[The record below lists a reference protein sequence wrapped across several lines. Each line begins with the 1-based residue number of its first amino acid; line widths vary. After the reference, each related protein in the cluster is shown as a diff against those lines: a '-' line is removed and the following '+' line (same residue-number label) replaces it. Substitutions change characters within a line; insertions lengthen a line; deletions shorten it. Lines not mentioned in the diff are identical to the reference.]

1 MAKIHR
7 VRWGFK
13 DNEAHRKFVAE
24 RLKSLRAGLRA
35 DVHEQTNEHSL
46 RLATW
51 NIMHFGNSGGY
62 DRTVESMLYIA
73 EIIDHFDLVAVQ
85 EVNRNL
91 KKLNELVE
99 DYLGDGWDYVVSDT
113 SGKPTGNGPKDAGND
128 ERLAFL
134 FRKEKVQFLKEVGE
148 VVLPPGHG
156 IVTDNGTPAPTE
168 VQFARTPFAI
178 TFRSGWLEFK
188 LVTVHIYYGDSSDS
202 SPQMAQRKAEIAK
215 IAEFMKDRQE
225 YEQAQGIAMAREDK
239 WANPDEG
246 GWKANYLLLGDFNII
261 SPDHETMKQLEKHG
275 FARATTATATDLGGK
290 HHYDQI
296 VSKAAHPHF
305 AVGASGAFD
314 MLKYVYR
321 DEDAGHYVDVAK
333 SAVANGQ
340 TRERI
345 ARLVEDGR
353 DGAKAEGYFKQ
364 YYRRHQLSDHK
375 LLWCEI
381 KTDYADQYL
390 DAVIADASG

>member
-13 DNEAHRKFVAE
+13 DNAAHRKFVAG
-24 RLKSLRAGLRA
+24 RLKDLRAGLRQ
-35 DVHEQTNEHSL
+35 DVHSQTNEHSL

-62 DRTVESMLYIA
+62 DRSVESMLYIA

-91 KKLNELVE
+91 RKLNELVE

-113 SGKPTGNGPKDAGND
+113 SGKATGDGPKDGGND
-128 ERLAFL
+128 ERLAFM

-156 IVTDNGTPAPTE
+156 IMANGNAAE

-178 TFRSGWLEFK
+178 SFRSGWLEFK
-188 LVTVHIYYGDSSDS
+188 LVTVHIYYGDSSNS
-202 SPQMAQRKAEIAK
+202 SPEMALRKAEIAK
-215 IAEFMKDRQE
+215 IAEFMKSRQE
-225 YEQAQGIAMAREDK
+225 YEQAQGVQIARADG
-239 WANPDEG
+239 WAKPEEG

-261 SPDHETMKQLEKHG
+261 SPEHETMKQLLDHG
-275 FARATTATATDLGGK
+275 FTRATTSTATDLGNK

-296 VSKAAHPHF
+296 VYKSAHPHF

-321 DEDAGHYVDVAK
+321 DEDAGHYVTTAK
-333 SAVANGQ
+333 
-340 TRERI
+340 I
-345 ARLVEDGR
+345 AKLLEDGR
-353 DGAKAEGYFKQ
+353 SGVKAEVYFKQ
-364 YYRRHQLSDHK
+364 YFRRHQLSDHK

-390 DAVIADASG
+390 DAVIADVSA

>member
-1 MAKIHR
+1 MAKILK

-13 DNEAHRKFVAE
+13 DNAAHRKFVAE
-24 RLKSLRAGLRA
+24 RLKALRAGLRA
-35 DVHEQTNEHSL
+35 DVHSKTSEHSL

-91 KKLNELVE
+91 RKLNELVE
-99 DYLGDGWDYVVSDT
+99 DYLGEGWDYVVSDT
-113 SGKPTGNGPKDAGND
+113 SGKPGGDGKKDAGND

-156 IVTDNGTPAPTE
+156 IVTSVGSPDPRE

-188 LVTVHIYYGDSSDS
+188 LVTVHIYYGDSSDT
-202 SPQMAQRKAEIAK
+202 SPEMALRKAEIAK
-215 IAEFMKDRQE
+215 IAAFMKERQE
-225 YEQAQGIAMAREDK
+225 YEQAQGVRIARADK

-261 SPDHETMKQLEKHG
+261 SREHETMQQLVRHG
-275 FARATTATATDLGGK
+275 FTPATTATTTDLGDK

-296 VSKAAHPHF
+296 VYKAAHPHF
-305 AVGASGAFD
+305 AVAQSGAFD
-314 MLKYVYR
+314 MLDYVYR
-321 DEDAGHYVDVAK
+321 DEDASHYVNVAK
-333 SAVANGQ
+333 I
-340 TRERI
+340 ERLL
-345 ARLVEDGR
+345 ADGR
-353 DGAKAEGYFKQ
+353 SGAKAEGYFKQ
-364 YYRRHQLSDHK
+364 HYRRHQLSDHK

-390 DAVIADASG
+390 DAVIADTPV

>member
-1 MAKIHR
+1 MAKIHK

-13 DNEAHRKFVAE
+13 DNPAHRKFVAE
-24 RLKSLRAGLRA
+24 RLKGLRAGLRA
-35 DVHEQTNEHSL
+35 DVHAKTSEHSL

-73 EIIDHFDLVAVQ
+73 EIIDHFDLIAVQ

-91 KKLNELVE
+91 RKLNELVE

-113 SGKPTGNGPKDAGND
+113 SGKPTGDGPKDQGND

-148 VVLPPGHG
+148 VVLPQGYG
-156 IVTDNGTPAPTE
+156 IRAADGTANPAE

-188 LVTVHIYYGDSSDS
+188 LVTVHIYYGNSSAN
-202 SPQMAQRKAEIAK
+202 SPEMAQRKAEIAK
-215 IAEFMKDRQE
+215 IAEFMRDRQA
-225 YEQAQGIAMAREDK
+225 YEQAQAISIAKEDG
-239 WANPDEG
+239 WTHPEEG

-261 SPDHETMKQLEKHG
+261 SRDHETMKQLIDHG
-275 FARATTATATDLGGK
+275 FTPATTATTTDLGDK

-296 VSKAAHPHF
+296 VYKAAHPGF
-305 AVGASGAFD
+305 AVGESGAFD
-314 MLKYVYR
+314 MLDYVYR
-321 DEDAGHYVDVAK
+321 DADAAHYINVAK
-333 SAVANGQ
+333 
-340 TRERI
+340 I
-345 ARLVEDGR
+345 ARLTQGGR

-381 KTDYADQYL
+381 KTDYADAYL
-390 DAVIADASG
+390 DAVIAEQLP